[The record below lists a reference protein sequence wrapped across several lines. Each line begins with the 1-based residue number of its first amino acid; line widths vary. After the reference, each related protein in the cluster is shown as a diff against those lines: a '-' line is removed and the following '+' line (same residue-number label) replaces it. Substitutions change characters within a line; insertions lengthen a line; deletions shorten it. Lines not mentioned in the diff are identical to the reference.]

1 MNINSNYR
9 VVLHPFL
16 VPIICFRMFHANDET
31 CTMFEVIN
39 QITEQ
44 NKARPERDEKDFG
57 TETDNEANKAEFCVS
72 I

>member
-1 MNINSNYR
+1 
-9 VVLHPFL
+9 
-16 VPIICFRMFHANDET
+16 MFHANDET